1 MLGHSPLRQVG
12 PSDLNYSPTEPV
24 SSVQFVNGSSFCLR
38 QWPRILETPNT
49 WNMCTLMENSEI
61 QKPGFLDKTP
71 SFSDVPTFLAVLGSQ
86 ITQAWA
92 EGCIWM
98 QSFPSVRTFD
108 LPFVW
113 ILPQCVGVGGP
124 CCFAKAREHCK
135 SLEVERWQRNGREMA
150 HETQLPRQRDARNA
164 LPTVCKELPSESPSE
179 LPSKLL

>member
-1 MLGHSPLRQVG
+1 
-12 PSDLNYSPTEPV
+12 
-24 SSVQFVNGSSFCLR
+24 
-38 QWPRILETPNT
+38 
-49 WNMCTLMENSEI
+49 
-61 QKPGFLDKTP
+61 
-71 SFSDVPTFLAVLGSQ
+71 
-86 ITQAWA
+86 
-92 EGCIWM
+92 M

-108 LPFVW
+108 LPFVCMNFACV
-113 ILPQCVGVGGP
+113 CVGVGP